1 MSASERLS
9 SERTERKSIFRL
21 IGDLPGL
28 LGELLRGEI
37 ESIKKEIIS
46 KLISVGVGVGLL
58 VVAVGFLFFMLA
70 SLVAAAILG
79 IATAL
84 PAWAAALIV
93 AGGLLILGAI
103 IGLIGVGQ
111 LKRGVPPAPTESI
124 ESIKKDVNV
133 IKGTGKRD

>member
-1 MSASERLS
+1 MPD
-9 SERTERKSIFRL
+9 TEPKEKRSLFRL

-28 LGELLRGEI
+28 VGDLIRAEI
-37 ESIKKEIIS
+37 ESIKKEIVS
-46 KLISVGVGVGLL
+46 KLASLGIGIGLL
-58 VVAVGFLFFMLA
+58 LVAVLFLFFMLA
-70 SLVAAAILG
+70 TLIAAAVLG

-93 AGGLLILGAI
+93 AGGLLILAAI
-103 IGLIGVGQ
+103 VGLIGVGQ

-124 ESIKKDVNV
+124 KSIKKDVNV

>member
-28 LGELLRGEI
+28 VGELIRGEI

-58 VVAVGFLFFMLA
+58 VVAIGFLFFMLA

>member
-28 LGELLRGEI
+28 LGELIRGEI

-84 PAWAAALIV
+84 PAWLAALIV

>member
-28 LGELLRGEI
+28 VGELIRGEI

-58 VVAVGFLFFMLA
+58 VVAIGFLFFMLA

-93 AGGLLILGAI
+93 AGGLLILGGI

>member
-1 MSASERLS
+1 MSS
-9 SERTERKSIFRL
+9 SERVSSERSERKSIFRL

-28 LGELLRGEI
+28 VGELIRGEL

-58 VVAVGFLFFMLA
+58 VVALGFLFFMLA
-70 SLVAAAILG
+70 ALVAAAILG

-103 IGLIGVGQ
+103 VGLIGVGQ

-133 IKGTGKRD
+133 IRGTGKRD

>member
-28 LGELLRGEI
+28 LGELIRGEI

-58 VVAVGFLFFMLA
+58 VVAIGFLFFMLA

-84 PAWAAALIV
+84 PAWLAALIV

>member
-1 MSASERLS
+1 MSS
-9 SERTERKSIFRL
+9 SERVSSERSERKSIFRL

-28 LGELLRGEI
+28 VGELIRGEL

-58 VVAVGFLFFMLA
+58 VVALGFLFFMLA
-70 SLVAAAILG
+70 ALVAAAILG

-84 PAWAAALIV
+84 PAWLAALIV

-103 IGLIGVGQ
+103 VGLIGVGQ

-133 IKGTGKRD
+133 IRGTGKRD